1 MSTLDIS
8 DFNSIH
14 GISDEEKRKIS
25 HDLSD
30 ILLECWFNDVQ
41 CDLSDFTWTYHQ
53 TYWNCYK
60 FNTGFDSNGNKID
73 LKKSILAGP
82 DHGLQLTL
90 YVNIYEKLL
99 KNPNVYAL
107 GGIIQI
113 ENSSFSNISF

>member
-53 TYWNCYK
+53 TY
-60 FNTGFDSNGNKID
+60 
-73 LKKSILAGP
+73 
-82 DHGLQLTL
+82 
-90 YVNIYEKLL
+90 
-99 KNPNVYAL
+99 
-107 GGIIQI
+107 
-113 ENSSFSNISF
+113 